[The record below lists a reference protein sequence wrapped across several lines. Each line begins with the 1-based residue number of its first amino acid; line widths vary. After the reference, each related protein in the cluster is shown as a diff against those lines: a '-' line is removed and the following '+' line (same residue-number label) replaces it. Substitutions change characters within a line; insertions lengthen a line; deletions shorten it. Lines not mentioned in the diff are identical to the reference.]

1 MKRLMM
7 LAIVACAAVSVNA
20 SNMKWGLLSGTLD
33 TTKVDKGTAYLCYYT
48 GSTAD
53 WATSLAALSVYSEST
68 ITDTM
73 GMQIVKIAEDATT
86 ASANNATFAYDGV
99 SSTKKIS
106 ETHYITP
113 ASFGAGDSTAGSF
126 YYVVIDDGG
135 KDIAYTTTAKSATI
149 NTGTGM
155 SSQTVASSKF
165 AYATASVP
173 EPTSGIL
180 LLLGMAGLAL
190 KRKRA

>member
-1 MKRLMM
+1 MKKLMM
-7 LAIVACAAVSVNA
+7 LAIAACAAVSVNA
-20 SNMKWGLLSGTLD
+20 SNLKWGLLSGTLD

-86 ASANNATFAYDGV
+86 PSANNATFAYDGV
-99 SSTKKIS
+99 SATKKIS
-106 ETHYITP
+106 AQQYITP
-113 ASFGAGDSTAGSF
+113 ASYADGTVASGSF

-135 KDIAYTTTAKSATI
+135 KDIAYTTTAKTGTI
-149 NTGTGM
+149 NTGTGTASM
-155 SSQTVASSKF
+155 TVASSKF